1 MTVSVRSIN
10 TGLGGLLVRTATRK
24 KMHRSF
30 EFSLRACVIC
40 GGITFARTEIVGI
53 KTLHEGGSCS
63 TVGLVAVGGHK
74 SPWARSIG
82 QSGPQVYK

>member
-1 MTVSVRSIN
+1 M
-10 TGLGGLLVRTATRK
+10 
-24 KMHRSF
+24 
-30 EFSLRACVIC
+30 IC

-63 TVGLVAVGGHK
+63 TIGLVAVGGHK

-82 QSGPQVYK
+82 QSGPQVLQVDWSTTYLIRFEMGSCC